1 MYRVFVSWSGGKD
14 GCLAAYRARRKGFQ
28 LRYLAN
34 MVTEDGSRSCSHGVA
49 AYVIRSQAEAMG
61 IPLAQH
67 RTTCQTYETEFISLL
82 KDFRREGIEGGV
94 FGDID
99 FIEHRRWNE
108 RVCAGAGLKA
118 HLPLWQ
124 ENQDRLIREFIEAG
138 FESVVIAV
146 KAELLGDEWLGRT
159 IDHAFIRELEEM
171 SQTTEVTP
179 CGEAGEFHTLVVD
192 GPLFRKRLEITDAE
206 KVSRGEH
213 RYLEIKDLGLKDR

>member
-1 MYRVFVSWSGGKD
+1 MYGVFVSWSGGKD
-14 GCLAAYRARRKGFQ
+14 GCLAAYRAQREGFQ

-34 MVTEDGSRSCSHGVA
+34 MVTEDGKRSCSHGVA
-49 AYVIRSQAEAMG
+49 AYVIRSQAEALG
-61 IPLAQH
+61 IPLVQR
-67 RTTCQTYETEFISLL
+67 RTTRPTYEAEFVSLL
-82 KDFRREGIEGGV
+82 NGFRQEGIEGGI

-108 RVCAGAGLKA
+108 RICAGAGLRA

-124 ENQDRLIREFIEAG
+124 ENQDRLIREFIDAG
-138 FESVVIAV
+138 FKSVIVATR
-146 KAELLGDEWLGRT
+146 AEILGEEWLGRT
-159 IDHAFIRELEEM
+159 IDYDFIRELEEM

-192 GPLFRKRLEITDAE
+192 GPLFRKRLEITAAE

-213 RYLEIKDLGLKDR
+213 RYLEIKELALKDR